1 MAKLPPLPAAG
12 RAPRGGNNAT
22 AGKANPKDARAGSK
36 NSGDLKQ
43 GGVNK
48 AMQASRKHG
57 DR

>member
-12 RAPRGGNNAT
+12 RAPQGGNNAA

-48 AMQASRKHG
+48 AMQAGRKHG

>member
-12 RAPRGGNNAT
+12 RAPQGGNNPAS
-22 AGKANPKDARAGSK
+22 GQANPKDARAGSK
-36 NSGDLKQ
+36 NSGALKQ

-48 AMQASRKHG
+48 ATQASRKHG

>member
-1 MAKLPPLPAAG
+1 MAKLPPSPPPAVL
-12 RAPRGGNNAT
+12 PRGGHNAT
-22 AGKANPKDARAGSK
+22 AGKANPMDARPGSK
-36 NSGDLKQ
+36 NSGDRKQ

>member
-1 MAKLPPLPAAG
+1 MSKLPPLPAAG
-12 RAPRGGNNAT
+12 RAPQGGNNAA
-22 AGKANPKDARAGSK
+22 AGKANPKDARAGAK

-48 AMQASRKHG
+48 ATQSSRKHG